1 MLILLGAKGFLRKL
15 FKAKMLFALISL
27 APFLPVTDF
36 QPEAYLGRWYQ
47 TYSDLAVDATF
58 ENSSYCV
65 TADYSMNDN
74 GTIAVENRERQFS
87 VNGPER
93 RILGWAE
100 PATNDSALGEYTV
113 HLQTTN
119 SAFGAPYWIYDLGPQ
134 QDYGENQTQYAYAIV
149 SDPLDLTLFVLARN
163 VTEFHEVWEPA
174 VLARLEAN
182 GFNSWLNS
190 PIATVQEG
198 CSYF

>member
-1 MLILLGAKGFLRKL
+1 
-15 FKAKMLFALISL
+15 MLFALISL
-27 APFLPVTDF
+27 APLLPVTDF
-36 QPEAYLGRWYQ
+36 QPQAYLGRWYQ

-74 GTIAVENRERQFS
+74 GTIAVENREHQFS

-93 RILGWAE
+93 RILGWAA
-100 PATNDSALGEYTV
+100 PATNDSSLGEYTV
-113 HLQTTN
+113 HLQTTE
-119 SAFGAPYWIYDLGPQ
+119 FPAPYWIYDLGPLQ
-134 QDYGENQTQYAYAIV
+134 TYEDPFYGNQTQYAYSVV

-163 VTEFHEVWEPA
+163 VTEFQEVWEPA

-182 GFNSWLNS
+182 GFNTWINA
-190 PIATVQEG
+190 PIATVQAG
-198 CSYF
+198 CSYSY